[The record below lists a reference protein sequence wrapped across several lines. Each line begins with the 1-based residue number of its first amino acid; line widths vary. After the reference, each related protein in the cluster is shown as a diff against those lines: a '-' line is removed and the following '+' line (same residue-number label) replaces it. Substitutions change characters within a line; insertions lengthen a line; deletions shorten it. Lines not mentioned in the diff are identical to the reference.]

1 MGYNTLSNCLHPAT
15 RGAERRDAPV
25 KMKDVI
31 ISIRGLQNYGDGDD
45 AVEFVTDGQYGYA
58 DGCGTLTY
66 MESELTGL
74 EGTRTSLSFDPERMV
89 IEREGTLNSRM
100 IFEPGQ
106 RHMFLYETP
115 FGAATMGL
123 DTHRIRSRLG
133 AHGGDIDIEYVVDM
147 DQSVVGRNRF
157 YIQVQEPKPSH
168 SSDILWP
175 N

>member
-1 MGYNTLSNCLHPAT
+1 MGGMPEGGSTGPM
-15 RGAERRDAPV
+15 

-31 ISIRGLQNYGDGDD
+31 ISIRGMQNYGDGDD

-89 IEREGTLNSRM
+89 IEREGTLNARM

-115 FGAATMGL
+115 YGSATMAVDTRRVRTNL
-123 DTHRIRSRLG
+123 DE
-133 AHGGDIDIEYVVDM
+133 HGGDLEIDYTVDF
-147 DQSVVGRNRF
+147 DHAAVGRNSFR
-157 YIQVQEPKPSH
+157 INVRELLP
-168 SSDILWP
+168 
-175 N
+175 